1 MTTFLNKDTHLVDGD
16 IGAKITNTDTVFL
29 PPDRP
34 GGTPF
39 GTMQRNVDMGSCQGQ
54 TLRHLSRDE
63 DEVHVRSSR
72 EHHLLGRGL
81 HRLVHVEDGGAG
93 LRGHAHRPQADLV
106 GHQQLLQI
114 VVRQLLQRARSTV
127 AYLWIFATP
136 K

>member
-1 MTTFLNKDTHLVDGD
+1 MTTFLNKDTHLVDDD
-16 IGAKITNTDTVFL
+16 IGAKVTNTDTVFC

-39 GTMQRNVDMGSCQGQ
+39 GTMQRNVDVGSCQGQ
-54 TLRHLSRDE
+54 AHRHLAGHE

-81 HRLVHVEDGGAG
+81 HRLVHVEDGGVG

>member
-1 MTTFLNKDTHLVDGD
+1 MDGD
-16 IGAKITNTDTVFL
+16 GEKITKTDTVFL

-39 GTMQRNVDMGSCQGQ
+39 GTMQRNVDVGSSQGQ
-54 TLRHLSRDE
+54 ALRHLAGHE

-93 LRGHAHRPQADLV
+93 LRGHADRPQADLV